1 MEWKRVRG
9 QILEDAP
16 MRRYTSMKVGG
27 PARYLAYPVDAPD
40 LVRIVEIANTKRLG
54 HRFLGNG
61 TNLIVGDA
69 GLDHA
74 VIRIT
79 RMRHMQFEKKTNGAR
94 VEASAGISLQ
104 RFIRECARRGLSGL
118 EKLYGIPGTV
128 AGAIKMNAGSF
139 GAAVS
144 DHLVSV
150 TYLDK
155 TGRMETRATSELLFG
170 YRTSSFAPTDCILS
184 AVFEL
189 ATGDTKEIRS
199 VMEQVWGERW
209 EKHPMEL
216 PSAGSIF
223 KNIGNKPAWK
233 YIDEVG
239 LRGYRMGNACISEK
253 HPNFIVNLGD
263 AHASD
268 IVGLIRKVKQE
279 VYDRLG
285 VTMEEEVEL
294 WGCDG

>member
-1 MEWKRVRG
+1 G
-9 QILEDAP
+9 
-16 MRRYTSMKVGG
+16 
-27 PARYLAYPVDAPD
+27 
-40 LVRIVEIANTKRLG
+40 
-54 HRFLGNG
+54 
-61 TNLIVGDA
+61 
-69 GLDHA
+69 
-74 VIRIT
+74 
-79 RMRHMQFEKKTNGAR
+79 
-94 VEASAGISLQ
+94 
-104 RFIRECARRGLSGL
+104 RGLSGT

-139 GAAVS
+139 GVAVS
-144 DHLVSV
+144 DHLLSV
-150 TYLDK
+150 TYLGR
-155 TGRMETRATSELLFG
+155 TGRLESRAKSELPFG
-170 YRTSSFAPTDCILS
+170 YRTSSFAPSDCILG
-184 AVFEL
+184 AAFEL
-189 ATGDTKEIRS
+189 AFGEKVEIRI
-199 VMEQVWGERW
+199 VMEQVWSERW
-209 EKHPMEL
+209 EKHPMDL

-223 KNIGNKPAWK
+223 KNTGGKPAWK

-263 AHASD
+263 ARATD

>member
-1 MEWKRVRG
+1 MEWKRVKG

-40 LVRIVEIANTKRLG
+40 LVRVVEIAKAKRMS

-61 TNLIVGDA
+61 TNVIVGDR
-69 GLDHA
+69 GVDHA

-79 RMRHMQFEKKTNGAR
+79 KMRHMQFEKRTNGVRAE
-94 VEASAGISLQ
+94 VSGGISLQ
-104 RFIRECARRGLSGL
+104 RFIRECAGRGLSGI

-139 GAAVS
+139 GVAVS
-144 DHLVSV
+144 DHLLSV
-150 TYLDK
+150 TYLDR
-155 TGRMETRATSELLFG
+155 TGRLETRARSELPFG
-170 YRTSSFAPTDCILS
+170 YRTSSFAPSDCILG
-184 AVFEL
+184 AAFEL
-189 ATGDTKEIRS
+189 AFGEKVEIRK

-223 KNIGNKPAWK
+223 KNTGGKPAWR

-263 AHASD
+263 ARATD